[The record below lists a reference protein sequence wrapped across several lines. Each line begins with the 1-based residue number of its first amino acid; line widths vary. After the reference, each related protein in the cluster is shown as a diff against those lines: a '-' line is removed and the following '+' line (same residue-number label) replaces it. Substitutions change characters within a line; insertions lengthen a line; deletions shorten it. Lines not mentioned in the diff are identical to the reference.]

1 MKTRLEKI
9 LEIVSAAML
18 AAIVV
23 LLSMQVFTR
32 YVAKGSLLWAGE
44 MAEWLF
50 VWMTFIAAV
59 LVFRDKGHIVIDI
72 VFDLLPEKVKKV
84 LTILTTTLIHVFL
97 FVLLYYSIPV
107 VKAYSNQTA
116 TSVEISKSFLFVS
129 LPVSALLM
137 LTVSLLSVVSKI
149 WKK

>member
-18 AAIVV
+18 AAMVV

-72 VFDLLPEKVKKV
+72 VFDLLPEKAKKV

-137 LTVSLLSVVSKI
+137 LAVSLLSAVNKI

>member
-1 MKTRLEKI
+1 MKTRFEKI
-9 LEIVSAAML
+9 LEVLCAVL
-18 AAIVV
+18 LGGIVV

-72 VFDLLPEKVKKV
+72 VFDMLPEKLKK
-84 LTILTTTLIHVFL
+84 LLNILTTTLIHVFL

-116 TSVEISKSFLFVS
+116 TSVEISKSFLFAA
-129 LPVSALLM
+129 LPISALLM
-137 LTVSLLSVVSKI
+137 LTVSLLSVITKI